1 MGKDKAR
8 DTTQIKAGREDTT
21 TTTTRIGGAR
31 GKDLGQQDQ
40 RQEDQ
45 DPEISIVEVIKK
57 TLVHDVRELAVQ
69 ERGDRIITLAI
80 QRREEED
87 QDTQRHAT

>member
-8 DTTQIKAGREDTT
+8 DTTQIKAGRKDTT